1 MVTLI
6 ALIASFS
13 CSLVTLRIIKHE
25 WQFQLSGRI
34 AMSVML
40 LLTGIGHFI
49 YPTGMALMLPDFIP
63 FKLKLIYFTGLIEIA
78 AAIGLLIPR
87 IQKLTAWLLIIFFI
101 SIFPANIYA
110 AVHHVNLQTATYD
123 GSGLSYLW
131 FRVPL
136 QILFIGWVYW
146 FGIRMV
152 NPIKHITAR
161 L

>member
-1 MVTLI
+1 MALLIVLI
-6 ALIASFS
+6 AAFA
-13 CSLVTLRIIKHE
+13 CSLVILKIIEHE
-25 WQFQLSGRI
+25 WKFPLAGRI

-49 YPTGMALMLPDFIP
+49 YPSGMALMLPDFIP
-63 FKLKLIYFTGLIEIA
+63 FKMEVIYFTGLIEIA

-87 IQKLTAWLLIIFFI
+87 IQKLTAWLLIIFLI
-101 SIFPANIYA
+101 SIFPTNIYA
-110 AVHHVNLQTATYD
+110 AIHHVNLQTATYD

-136 QILFIGWVYW
+136 QILFIGWVYY
-146 FGIRMV
+146 FGVRKV
-152 NPIKHITAR
+152 NPSSPTTTR

>member
-6 ALIASFS
+6 ALIASFA
-13 CSLVTLRIIKHE
+13 CSIVTLKIIKHE
-25 WQFQLSGRI
+25 WQFPLAGRI

-40 LLTGIGHFI
+40 LLTGIGHFLF
-49 YPTGMALMLPDFIP
+49 PTGMALMLPDFIP
-63 FKLKLIYFTGLIEIA
+63 FKLALIYLTGLIEIA

-123 GSGLSYLW
+123 GSGLNYLW

-136 QILFIGWVYW
+136 QILFIGWVYC
-146 FGIRMV
+146 FGIRKV
-152 NPIKHITAR
+152 NHSKHITAR

>member
-1 MVTLI
+1 M
-6 ALIASFS
+6 
-13 CSLVTLRIIKHE
+13 IKHG
-25 WQFQLSGRI
+25 WKFPLAGRI

-49 YPTGMALMLPDFIP
+49 YPAGMALMLPDFIP
-63 FKLKLIYFTGLIEIA
+63 FKMELIYFTGLIEIA

-87 IQKLTAWLLIIFFI
+87 IQKLTAWLLIIFLI

-110 AVHHVNLQTATYD
+110 AIHHVNLQTATYD

-136 QILFIGWVYW
+136 QILFIGWVYY
-146 FGIRMV
+146 FGIRNV
-152 NPIKHITAR
+152 NPSSPTTTR